1 MEQTWCQCLNLKESE
16 SVQTE
21 RKKIMVESKEED
33 KSENLGEKIDPSHR
47 NMHHLHTVRRVRAFG
62 MYVKITITPT
72 GYWYGI
78 HTYHQGI
85 DAPIS

>member
-33 KSENLGEKIDPSHR
+33 KSENLGEKISLRQLFGAFPVFHPR
-47 NMHHLHTVRRVRAFG
+47 THLCMLFFL
-62 MYVKITITPT
+62 
-72 GYWYGI
+72 
-78 HTYHQGI
+78 
-85 DAPIS
+85 SF